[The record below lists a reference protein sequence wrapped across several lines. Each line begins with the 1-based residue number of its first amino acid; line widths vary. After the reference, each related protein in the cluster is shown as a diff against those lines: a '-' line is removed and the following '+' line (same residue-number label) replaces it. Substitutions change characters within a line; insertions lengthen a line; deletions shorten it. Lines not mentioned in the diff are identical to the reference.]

1 MTKEFKNKFGEI
13 LNQVIRDRLQLRV
26 KINGTAYLNDS
37 LTSFRPLQAQ
47 VLFLGGLP
55 PSARLK
61 RRQTTSSIASQ
72 LASGQQQPIGILPNN
87 NNNNNVLE
95 GRNFKGILQDIQ
107 VLSPFQQL
115 FSINFDD
122 NQQLTQTENK
132 LEDGYRKVCLKVTKL
147 GSDFRVSSPVGILL
161 ILIAASRNLVKL

>member
-1 MTKEFKNKFGEI
+1 M
-13 LNQVIRDRLQLRV
+13 RV
-26 KINGTAYLNDS
+26 KINGTVYLNDS

-61 RRQTTSSIASQ
+61 RRQTTLPTSISSQ
-72 LASGQQQPIGILPNN
+72 LASGQQQPIGISVQPNT
-87 NNNNNVLE
+87 NNVLE

-115 FSINFDD
+115 MNFDD
-122 NQQLTQTENK
+122 NQLTKTENK
-132 LEDGYRKVCLKVTKL
+132 LDEDGYRKVCFKVTNKTL
-147 GSDFRVSSPVGILL
+147 DGHCSFGIVGILPP
-161 ILIAASRNLVKL
+161 ASLPVPGAYLFN

>member
-1 MTKEFKNKFGEI
+1 M
-13 LNQVIRDRLQLRV
+13 RV
-26 KINGTAYLNDS
+26 KINGTVYLNDS

-55 PSARLK
+55 PSTRLK
-61 RRQTTSSIASQ
+61 RRQTTLPTSISSQ
-72 LASGQQQPIGILPNN
+72 LASGQQQPIGISVQL

-115 FSINFDD
+115 INFDD
-122 NQQLTQTENK
+122 NQLTQTENK
-132 LEDGYRKVCLKVTKL
+132 LDEDGYRKVCFKVKQNKTNWTAVVV
-147 GSDFRVSSPVGILL
+147 SVSSVFRPPL
-161 ILIAASRNLVKL
+161 AFQFQELVCFI